1 MRTITV
7 KLPRPL
13 AERLGRAVVRRRS
26 TRSAVVREAIEAHLA
41 AEARGTEAEG
51 SCFDLAS
58 DLAGALRGPS
68 DLSSNRLRLRSYGR

>member
-1 MRTITV
+1 MKTITV

-41 AEARGTEAEG
+41 AEAGGAEG

-58 DLAGALRGPS
+58 DLAGALRGPT
-68 DLSSNRLRLRSYGR
+68 DLSSNRLRLRGYGR

>member
-13 AERLGRAVVRRRS
+13 AERLGRVVVRRRS

-41 AEARGTEAEG
+41 ADTRGTEG

>member
-7 KLPRPL
+7 KLPGPL

-26 TRSAVVREAIEAHLA
+26 TRSAVVREALEAYLA
-41 AEARGTEAEG
+41 AEAGGTEG

-58 DLAGALRGPS
+58 DLAGAVHGPA
-68 DLSSNRLRLRSYGR
+68 DLSSSRLRMRGYGR